1 MLVCD
6 ATSVA
11 VSPSPVI
18 AVGKSALSAVG
29 LMPPCGVRARVYPDP
44 AVLGAGL
51 GENIV
56 SIELLPQ
63 TRNGHDGT
71 AQQLLYAGDQHI
83 YMMWGVT
90 PDGCTASRAETPPS
104 RMNLNP
110 ATFGTYSNELAA
122 SYAAI
127 ARARSAALGGT
138 SISVPM
144 L

>member
-1 MLVCD
+1 MVFCD

-11 VSPSPVI
+11 VSPSPVV

-56 SIELLPQ
+56 WIELLPQ

-90 PDGCTASRAETPPS
+90 PDGCTASRAE
-104 RMNLNP
+104 R
-110 ATFGTYSNELAA
+110 
-122 SYAAI
+122 
-127 ARARSAALGGT
+127 
-138 SISVPM
+138 
-144 L
+144 

>member
-1 MLVCD
+1 VFRGTDSTVFPALTPIGGVVLSVSLCD

-56 SIELLPQ
+56 SIELLLR
-63 TRNGHDGT
+63 TRNRHDGT

-90 PDGCTASRAETPPS
+90 PDGCTVSRAETPPS

-110 ATFGTYSNELAA
+110 AT
-122 SYAAI
+122 
-127 ARARSAALGGT
+127 RSALT
-138 SISVPM
+138 PM
-144 L
+144 S

>member
-1 MLVCD
+1 MHEYCMSFVPCLLIFEVILATICD

-56 SIELLPQ
+56 SIELLRQ

-71 AQQLLYAGDQHI
+71 A
-83 YMMWGVT
+83 
-90 PDGCTASRAETPPS
+90 R
-104 RMNLNP
+104 R
-110 ATFGTYSNELAA
+110 
-122 SYAAI
+122 
-127 ARARSAALGGT
+127 
-138 SISVPM
+138 
-144 L
+144 

>member
-1 MLVCD
+1 MTASGIGIEMVKIPLLILFCKLFDSLKSRIPVNVEHWCRRAGDENEKKTVLAVGFSIKLLCD

-11 VSPSPVI
+11 VSPSPVV

-56 SIELLPQ
+56 SIMLLPQ

-71 AQQLLYAGDQHI
+71 A
-83 YMMWGVT
+83 
-90 PDGCTASRAETPPS
+90 R
-104 RMNLNP
+104 R
-110 ATFGTYSNELAA
+110 
-122 SYAAI
+122 
-127 ARARSAALGGT
+127 
-138 SISVPM
+138 
-144 L
+144 